1 MSPAPKRLSRRT
13 LLRGASGVALA
24 LPFLDAM
31 RPRAARAQA
40 AMTPRRIIFA
50 FQANGDEIATRFT
63 TVGETNFV
71 FGEFL
76 APLEPYRQDLL
87 ILHKLDKKFG
97 KLPAGSVAD
106 NHEQGGSSLAPWP
119 SGTGS
124 YPIGGADTTIGFVMG
139 PSADRSIGDMVLAD
153 EPEHP
158 VPAPRLPG
166 GRQAERHL
174 EPAFARR
181 ARWGRR
187 TRSRPRRIRTPPTR
201 ASSCSTRRTRP
212 RRRRSRS
219 GCSRSSRRSTSC
231 SPRRT
236 RSRRKVGAKDKEKLD
251 LHMTSLRDIERTLQG
266 TTGTAVPAMGCKP
279 ADLGTAVDPY
289 NDANHMVIGELFF
302 KISALAFACDL
313 TRVIQYNWS
322 GNTSNRIYANLGMTE
337 GHHDISH
344 QNTTDAFAKI
354 RTIHKHLWT
363 QNLKLYEALKAMPDG
378 DGTLWDKTLVVHWN
392 ELAQGDTHAINNNLV
407 IFAGKADNAFRRGRY
422 IDFANKQSFSDMLD
436 HLPPVHGLLGRHVVR
451 RLAARGDGAA
461 ARADLIPRAR
471 VRLAPSGIVGA
482 CQTCA

>member
-1 MSPAPKRLSRRT
+1 MSRIVSPKRISRRT

-24 LPFLDAM
+24 LPLLDAM
-31 RPRAARAQA
+31 RPRGARAQA
-40 AMTPRRIIFA
+40 ATTPRRIIFC

-63 TVGETNFV
+63 SVGETNFV

-106 NHEQGGSSLAPWP
+106 NHEQGGSALAPWP

-124 YPIGGADTTIGFVMG
+124 YPIGGTDTTIGFVMG
-139 PSADRSIGDMVLAD
+139 PSADRSIGDLLFANNPTLPYRHLVYRVGGKQNNIWNLHSHAGPVGTQNPIPPETDPYAAYTRIFTFNATDAAAQAAVQKRLLKKQSALDLVLA
-153 EPEHP
+153 E
-158 VPAPRLPG
+158 ATSL
-166 GRQAERHL
+166 
-174 EPAFARR
+174 
-181 ARWGRR
+181 
-187 TRSRPRRIRTPPTR
+187 
-201 ASSCSTRRTRP
+201 SS
-212 RRRRSRS
+212 
-219 GCSRSSRRSTSC
+219 
-231 SPRRT
+231 
-236 RSRRKVGAKDKEKLD
+236 KVGTQDREKLE
-251 LHMTSLRDIERTLQG
+251 LHMTAIRDIERTLQG
-266 TTGTAVPAMGCKP
+266 ATGTAVPAMGCQP
-279 ADLGTAVDPY
+279 ANLGTAVDPY
-289 NDANHMVIGELFF
+289 DDANHIVIGELFF

-313 TRVIQYNWS
+313 SRVIQFNWS
-322 GNTSNRIYANLGMTE
+322 GNTSNRIYANLGLTE

-344 QNTTDAFAKI
+344 QNTPDAFAKI

-422 IDFANKQSFSDMLD
+422 LDFANKQSFSDMLITCHQYMGFGD
-436 HLPPVHGLLGRHVVR
+436 VTSFGDS
-451 RLAARGDGAA
+451 RLA
-461 ARADLIPRAR
+461 
-471 VRLAPSGIVGA
+471 GIGPLQGV
-482 CQTCA
+482 T

>member
-1 MSPAPKRLSRRT
+1 MSRIVSPKRISRRT

-31 RPRAARAQA
+31 RPRGARAQA
-40 AMTPRRIIFA
+40 ATTPRRIIFC

-63 TVGETNFV
+63 SVGETNFV

-106 NHEQGGSSLAPWP
+106 NHEQGGSALAPWP

-124 YPIGGADTTIGFVMG
+124 YPIGGTDTTIGFVMG
-139 PSADRSIGDMVLAD
+139 PSADRSIGDLLFANNPTLPYRHLVYRVGGKQNNIWNLHSHAGPVGTQNPIPPETDPYAAYTRIFTFNATDAAAQAAVQKRLLKKQSALDLVLA
-153 EPEHP
+153 E
-158 VPAPRLPG
+158 ATSL
-166 GRQAERHL
+166 
-174 EPAFARR
+174 
-181 ARWGRR
+181 
-187 TRSRPRRIRTPPTR
+187 
-201 ASSCSTRRTRP
+201 SS
-212 RRRRSRS
+212 
-219 GCSRSSRRSTSC
+219 
-231 SPRRT
+231 
-236 RSRRKVGAKDKEKLD
+236 KVGTQDREKLE
-251 LHMTSLRDIERTLQG
+251 LHMTSIRDIERTLQG
-266 TTGTAVPAMGCKP
+266 ATGTAVPAMGCQP
-279 ADLGTAVDPY
+279 ATLGTAVDPY
-289 NDANHMVIGELFF
+289 DDANHMVIGELFF

-313 TRVIQYNWS
+313 SRVIQFNWS
-322 GNTSNRIYANLGMTE
+322 GNTSNRIYANLGLTE

-344 QNTTDAFAKI
+344 QNTPDAFAKI

-363 QNLKLYEALKAMPDG
+363 QNLKLYETLKAMPDG

-422 IDFANKQSFSDMLD
+422 LDFANKQSFSDMLITCHQYMGFGD
-436 HLPPVHGLLGRHVVR
+436 VTSFGDS
-451 RLAARGDGAA
+451 RLA
-461 ARADLIPRAR
+461 
-471 VRLAPSGIVGA
+471 GIGPLQGV
-482 CQTCA
+482 T